1 MFGPDACCR
10 EEHVPVGPVLCQ
22 PTLELEMFPARQR
35 TALGH
40 LQGLPP
46 LLVLQ
51 NIPLQMLSRI
61 CD

>member
-1 MFGPDACCR
+1 M
-10 EEHVPVGPVLCQ
+10 PVGPVLCQ
-22 PTLELEMFPARQR
+22 PTLKLEMFPASER
-35 TALGH
+35 TALAH

-61 CD
+61 CGWQ